1 MSKKSV
7 VQRSLFEQTVDD
19 TLFSIFKPNK
29 QLKSMDTS
37 IKENPDVVKSCP
49 CDLTEHLRNTGSG
62 GISAERILRTAILK
76 QLKSYF
82 YRG

>member
-49 CDLTEHLRNTGSG
+49 CDLTEHLRNTVVEVSVL
-62 GISAERILRTAILK
+62 SVFCAQR
-76 QLKSYF
+76 F
-82 YRG
+82 